1 MNYPGSL
8 HNHTDASNLRLRDSI
23 NTIKGLIDTSISLGH
38 EVCAITEHDTVSSAI
53 KAEKYY
59 KKIKEKNPNFKLIL
73 GNEIYLCRNGLNKQN
88 FDSKLD
94 KYFHFILLAKD
105 LEGHR
110 QIREISTRAWNRS
123 YMSRG
128 LRRVPTY
135 YQDLYDIIGKNP
147 GHVIGS
153 TACLGGA
160 LGVQLLRYKESK
172 DELLLNKIKEWIV
185 NMKNLFLKDNFFL
198 EMQPSFNKDQIYVNN
213 KILELSKELEV
224 DFIITN
230 DAHYA
235 LKEDRP
241 IHKAF
246 LNSQDGD
253 REVDE
258 FYATTYLM
266 TDSEIKD
273 YMEKFIGIK
282 NIEKAYSNINKI
294 KSMCEDYSLLK
305 SLKIPNLKWKKPN
318 ISTISN
324 FYLQKIPYLTNFINS
339 TYEGDRILALE
350 IVEKIEKDKTL
361 QNDLTY
367 NEINDNLRMVLL
379 SSEKNNT
386 HWSAY
391 LLNLQRIIDVCWEAG
406 TIVGPGRGSGVGF
419 LLLYILGITQIN
431 PLREKTKTY
440 SWRFLNPDRVSVLD
454 IDIDIEG
461 SRREQVL
468 EAFRKVYGEDRVA
481 NVVTFGTEKS
491 KSAILTAARG
501 LGIDVDIAQYLSSL
515 VPAERG
521 ITYTLSQC
529 FYGDEE
535 NGIKP
540 IPQFVN
546 EMTNNYPEL
555 WKVAQKIEGLINRTG
570 VHAGGVIFVDE
581 PFTNSTAI
589 MRAPDG
595 TTITQFDLH
604 DAEDVGLIKY
614 DLLSVEAMD
623 KIHICLDLLCDYDY
637 VKRENSLKETYE
649 KVIGI
654 YNLEREN
661 KEMWKMIWEHK
672 IQSLFQMEQQSGIQ
686 GIALTRP
693 ESVDDLATLNSVIR
707 LMAQEKGA
715 EQPLSKYA
723 RFKKDINNWY
733 NEMDKYGLTKE
744 EQELLKPVLS
754 TSYGICESQ
763 ERFMTLVQM
772 PECGGFNLTWADSL
786 RKAIAKKNPE
796 QYMLLEKEY
805 FKVIKEKGLSKNLC
819 NYVWRVLVAQ
829 SRGYGFNLSHT
840 LAYSLIALQE
850 MNLAFNFPIE
860 FWNCANLIT
869 DCGGIDL
876 EDNEDIEEDEDNE
889 EEDCEELEEEEKKK
903 KKTKTTDYGK
913 IASSIGKM
921 KNMNIN
927 VSLPDINLS
936 KLIFTPDIKNHT
948 ILFGIKGISRI
959 NLDLA
964 KTIINNRPYTSM
976 QDFIN
981 KVKISKPP
989 MVNLIKAGCFD
1000 KIENKSREDIMKDYI
1015 DSISEKKN
1023 KLTLQ
1028 NMAMLI
1034 REDCLPKEFEREIHI
1049 YNFNKYLKNFKSDIY
1064 YLLDERAFN
1073 FYEKLFDMDLIEQDE
1088 NKNFKI
1094 KQSYW
1099 DKIYKKQMENVKQ
1112 ELKTNASILENL
1124 NNKLFNNM
1132 WEKYAS
1138 GNRSKWEMDSVSFYY
1153 DSHELKN
1160 IDKKKYYIDNFF
1172 DLPEEPEVDT
1182 IWQKD
1187 GKDIPIFKLHRIC
1200 GTVIDK
1206 NKIKNSVTLLTE
1218 EGVVTVKIYR
1228 AQFSKYDRQ
1237 ISVKDPV
1244 TGKKTIIEKS
1254 WFKRGNKVM
1263 IAGIRRG
1270 NEFIP
1275 KIYKRNNK
1283 FDFPIELILSL
1294 DEKTGEVVLAG
1305 ERAE

>member
-1 MNYPGSL
+1 
-8 HNHTDASNLRLRDSI
+8 
-23 NTIKGLIDTSISLGH
+23 
-38 EVCAITEHDTVSSAI
+38 
-53 KAEKYY
+53 
-59 KKIKEKNPNFKLIL
+59 
-73 GNEIYLCRNGLNKQN
+73 
-88 FDSKLD
+88 
-94 KYFHFILLAKD
+94 
-105 LEGHR
+105 
-110 QIREISTRAWNRS
+110 
-123 YMSRG
+123 
-128 LRRVPTY
+128 
-135 YQDLYDIIGKNP
+135 
-147 GHVIGS
+147 
-153 TACLGGA
+153 
-160 LGVQLLRYKESK
+160 
-172 DELLLNKIKEWIV
+172 
-185 NMKNLFLKDNFFL
+185 
-198 EMQPSFNKDQIYVNN
+198 
-213 KILELSKELEV
+213 
-224 DFIITN
+224 
-230 DAHYA
+230 
-235 LKEDRP
+235 
-241 IHKAF
+241 
-246 LNSQDGD
+246 
-253 REVDE
+253 
-258 FYATTYLM
+258 
-266 TDSEIKD
+266 
-273 YMEKFIGIK
+273 
-282 NIEKAYSNINKI
+282 
-294 KSMCEDYSLLK
+294 
-305 SLKIPNLKWKKPN
+305 
-318 ISTISN
+318 
-324 FYLQKIPYLTNFINS
+324 
-339 TYEGDRILALE
+339 
-350 IVEKIEKDKTL
+350 
-361 QNDLTY
+361 
-367 NEINDNLRMVLL
+367 
-379 SSEKNNT
+379 
-386 HWSAY
+386 
-391 LLNLQRIIDVCWEAG
+391 
-406 TIVGPGRGSGVGF
+406 
-419 LLLYILGITQIN
+419 
-431 PLREKTKTY
+431 
-440 SWRFLNPDRVSVLD
+440 
-454 IDIDIEG
+454 
-461 SRREQVL
+461 
-468 EAFRKVYGEDRVA
+468 
-481 NVVTFGTEKS
+481 
-491 KSAILTAARG
+491 
-501 LGIDVDIAQYLSSL
+501 
-515 VPAERG
+515 
-521 ITYTLSQC
+521 
-529 FYGDEE
+529 
-535 NGIKP
+535 
-540 IPQFVN
+540 
-546 EMTNNYPEL
+546 
-555 WKVAQKIEGLINRTG
+555 
-570 VHAGGVIFVDE
+570 
-581 PFTNSTAI
+581 
-589 MRAPDG
+589 
-595 TTITQFDLH
+595 
-604 DAEDVGLIKY
+604 
-614 DLLSVEAMD
+614 
-623 KIHICLDLLCDYDY
+623 
-637 VKRENSLKETYE
+637 
-649 KVIGI
+649 
-654 YNLEREN
+654 
-661 KEMWKMIWEHK
+661 
-672 IQSLFQMEQQSGIQ
+672 
-686 GIALTRP
+686 
-693 ESVDDLATLNSVIR
+693 
-707 LMAQEKGA
+707 
-715 EQPLSKYA
+715 
-723 RFKKDINNWY
+723 
-733 NEMDKYGLTKE
+733 
-744 EQELLKPVLS
+744 
-754 TSYGICESQ
+754 
-763 ERFMTLVQM
+763 
-772 PECGGFNLTWADSL
+772 
-786 RKAIAKKNPE
+786 
-796 QYMLLEKEY
+796 
-805 FKVIKEKGLSKNLC
+805 
-819 NYVWRVLVAQ
+819 
-829 SRGYGFNLSHT
+829 
-840 LAYSLIALQE
+840 

-889 EEDCEELEEEEKKK
+889 EEDCEELEEEKKK

-964 KTIINNRPYTSM
+964 KAIINNRPYTSM

-1000 KIENKSREDIMKDYI
+1000 KIENKPREDIMKDYI

-1112 ELKTNASILENL
+1112 ELKTNTSILENL

-1153 DSHELKN
+1153 DNHELKN

-1283 FDFPIELILSL
+1283 FDFPIELILNL

>member
-160 LGVQLLRYKESK
+160 LGVQLLRYKETK

-213 KILELSKELEV
+213 KIIELSKELGV

-273 YMEKFIGIK
+273 YMEKFIGIE

-305 SLKIPNLKWKKPN
+305 PLKIPNLKWKKPN
-318 ISTISN
+318 ISTISD

-379 SSEKNNT
+379 SSEKNKT

-491 KSAILTAARG
+491 KSAILTACLAPDTPIYTTKGLKKIQDISNNDIVYTSKGEEQVITPTQREYDGELYSFNCSGIGKDFSVTHNHQLLVYTNRKKQSFGAINNYKRCQLLDNNKNVLGEFLSIKDAARYYEKYYNGSYSAMYKYKKNKGYTIVELSEIKNNEVQWLTADNIQKTDFLLSPIYDINTDCEKSFIFTKKEQNPYNKHCNYIKEEIKIDEDLGELIGIYLAEGNVNHDKHGITFTINVGETTLKDRIIYLINKCFDIQEDSIYISQKQNSQGLSIQINSTPLGRWFDKYCRGLAKEKRVPFQILNSNLSIQKRLLYGCFYGDGYGRIRENGSCEAKITSISYGLVQDLWQIAARNGYNSSIITEIKENCQETYNLMFYGKTAKALYNSKYNNNITYEWTYEEPINYNGTKYYKIRIKSIKTEKYKGMVYCLETPSHNYLLNNIVSHNCRG

-686 GIALTRP
+686 GIALTKP

-805 FKVIKEKGLSKNLC
+805 FKVIKEKGLSENLC
-819 NYVWRVLVAQ
+819 NYVWKVLVAQ
-829 SRGYGFNLSHT
+829 SRGYGF
-840 LAYSLIALQE
+840 
-850 MNLAFNFPIE
+850 
-860 FWNCANLIT
+860 
-869 DCGGIDL
+869 
-876 EDNEDIEEDEDNE
+876 
-889 EEDCEELEEEEKKK
+889 
-903 KKTKTTDYGK
+903 
-913 IASSIGKM
+913 
-921 KNMNIN
+921 
-927 VSLPDINLS
+927 
-936 KLIFTPDIKNHT
+936 
-948 ILFGIKGISRI
+948 
-959 NLDLA
+959 
-964 KTIINNRPYTSM
+964 
-976 QDFIN
+976 
-981 KVKISKPP
+981 
-989 MVNLIKAGCFD
+989 
-1000 KIENKSREDIMKDYI
+1000 
-1015 DSISEKKN
+1015 
-1023 KLTLQ
+1023 
-1028 NMAMLI
+1028 
-1034 REDCLPKEFEREIHI
+1034 
-1049 YNFNKYLKNFKSDIY
+1049 
-1064 YLLDERAFN
+1064 
-1073 FYEKLFDMDLIEQDE
+1073 
-1088 NKNFKI
+1088 
-1094 KQSYW
+1094 
-1099 DKIYKKQMENVKQ
+1099 
-1112 ELKTNASILENL
+1112 
-1124 NNKLFNNM
+1124 
-1132 WEKYAS
+1132 
-1138 GNRSKWEMDSVSFYY
+1138 
-1153 DSHELKN
+1153 
-1160 IDKKKYYIDNFF
+1160 
-1172 DLPEEPEVDT
+1172 
-1182 IWQKD
+1182 
-1187 GKDIPIFKLHRIC
+1187 
-1200 GTVIDK
+1200 
-1206 NKIKNSVTLLTE
+1206 
-1218 EGVVTVKIYR
+1218 
-1228 AQFSKYDRQ
+1228 
-1237 ISVKDPV
+1237 
-1244 TGKKTIIEKS
+1244 
-1254 WFKRGNKVM
+1254 
-1263 IAGIRRG
+1263 
-1270 NEFIP
+1270 
-1275 KIYKRNNK
+1275 
-1283 FDFPIELILSL
+1283 
-1294 DEKTGEVVLAG
+1294 
-1305 ERAE
+1305 